1 MPSFEP
7 GRKRGAEYHI
17 FGAACGRDSRERE
30 SKRALFEHDPYNI
43 TGGPMAGRTAE
54 NVGGCERMER
64 NIVDASVVLGSS
76 ERESDD
82 SVSVDTNASHSTD
95 LSLETAHLPAGS
107 KDMGNGWIWD
117 ASIQRFM
124 KKERTMKKE
133 ERVAKWVQT
142 ATGAWAHSVCSGRPR
157 ALAERPGQ
165 TSSRGES
172 VASS

>member
-1 MPSFEP
+1 MSSFEP

-30 SKRALFEHDPYNI
+30 SKRALFEHDPYSI

-82 SVSVDTNASHSTD
+82 SVSVGIPI
-95 LSLETAHLPAGS
+95 LCETLCTVTPALRLCLLRLQP
-107 KDMGNGWIWD
+107 N
-117 ASIQRFM
+117 
-124 KKERTMKKE
+124 
-133 ERVAKWVQT
+133 
-142 ATGAWAHSVCSGRPR
+142 
-157 ALAERPGQ
+157 
-165 TSSRGES
+165 
-172 VASS
+172 